1 MAFLLLPSCDLNIV
15 RLAIGAAGPHGRP
28 ETGHTVVRRNP
39 QTMYSIISFMSP
51 NSITVLSSIITMRP

>member
-1 MAFLLLPSCDLNIV
+1 
-15 RLAIGAAGPHGRP
+15 LAQPDRMAGPRA
-28 ETGHTVVRRNP
+28 GHTIVRRNP